1 MSDEYSKL
9 PSSTSTNILNP
20 LLNYVGT
27 EPRVEFRGSC
37 SGQGTISFYYGK
49 LVNICIVYE
58 INKNVDISSY
68 PTLENGLFGAVKLT
82 KHPVIDQ
89 YKYFRNSIEFNR
101 KGSFFI

>member
-1 MSDEYSKL
+1 MSDEYSKP

-27 EPRVEFRGSC
+27 ETRVEFRESC

-49 LVNICIVYE
+49 LVNIYIVYE

-82 KHPVIDQ
+82 KHPGIDQ